1 MKNFLYKFGL
11 VSLLSFIFSN
21 LLFYF
26 IEKIFHPSLAS
37 FITIFIIFNI
47 NSFLLFKLKLFKK
60 NKKNYFKLLSISILF
75 RIFEYLLFNFL
86 YLFILTNYKSNY
98 IFMISLFLS
107 YFVKTLFY
115 YKSSINDK
123 NLQILNKK

>member
-1 MKNFLYKFGL
+1 MRNFLYKFGL

-37 FITIFIIFNI
+37 LITIFIIFNI
-47 NSFLLFKLKLFKK
+47 NTFLLFKIKLFKK
-60 NKKNYFKLLSISILF
+60 NKKNYFRLLVISISF

-86 YLFILTNYKSNY
+86 YLFILINYKSNY
-98 IFMISLFLS
+98 IFMTSLFIS
-107 YFVKTLFY
+107 YFVKTIFY
-115 YKSSINDK
+115 YLSSLNDK
-123 NLQILNKK
+123 NS

>member
-1 MKNFLYKFGL
+1 MRNFLYKFGL

-37 FITIFIIFNI
+37 LITIFIIFNI
-47 NSFLLFKLKLFKK
+47 NTFLLFKIKLFKK
-60 NKKNYFKLLSISILF
+60 NKKNYFRLLVISISF

-86 YLFILTNYKSNY
+86 YLFILINYKSNY
-98 IFMISLFLS
+98 ILMISLFIS
-107 YFVKTLFY
+107 YFVKTIFY
-115 YKSSINDK
+115 YLSSLNDK
-123 NLQILNKK
+123 NS